1 VLDHPAPSGSGG
13 QEDLLR
19 HVTETVRTSG
29 DYDAD
34 DLTAAMA
41 ELAALLVDEDDL
53 PGMLDRVSRLAVRSI
68 PDCDSAGVT
77 LLAGSEPITAAASDE
92 RTLSVDEAQ
101 YKVGD
106 GPCLQAYRTKT
117 VQRVV
122 VEEAFALYPDFALAA
137 HQAGIRSF
145 LAAPLLVRGEGI
157 GALNLYSAEPHGF
170 AALDEAVVVLFA
182 GQAAVAVANS
192 RLYQSARAL
201 SAQLE
206 AAMAS
211 RAVIEQ
217 AKGVIMAVRAV
228 GPDDAFH
235 LLRRT
240 SQAENRKLRQIAVEV
255 VQAATAGR
263 PVLLRD

>member
-1 VLDHPAPSGSGG
+1 M
-13 QEDLLR
+13 
-19 HVTETVRTSG
+19 TETVRPSG
-29 DYDAD
+29 DYAD
-34 DLTAAMA
+34 ELTAAMN
-41 ELAALLVDEDDL
+41 ELASLLVDDDDL
-53 PGMLDRVSRLAVRSI
+53 PGMLDRVSRLAARSI

-77 LLAGSEPITAAASDE
+77 LLAGDEPTTAAASDR
-92 RTLSVDEAQ
+92 RTLAVDEAQ
-101 YKVGD
+101 YRAGD

-122 VEEAFALYPDFALAA
+122 VEEAFAEYPDFAVAA

-145 LAAPLLVRGEGI
+145 LATPLLVRGEGI

-170 AALDEAVVVLFA
+170 AELDEAVVVLFA

-206 AAMAS
+206 AAMTS

-217 AKGVIMAVRAV
+217 AKGVIMAVKAV
-228 GPDDAFH
+228 DADTAFD
-235 LLRRT
+235 LLRRA
-240 SQAENRKLRQIAVEV
+240 SQTENRKLRQIAGEV
-255 VQAATAGR
+255 VAAAVSGQ
-263 PVLLRD
+263 PVFLRG